1 MSSIDRQQHIE
12 KILRDLIDLLPD
24 SYNKEVTDTNYYK
37 LLRSLALE
45 LSDTKV
51 QVDAVRKNN
60 YLETVGPDAIQN
72 NFGTL
77 VKLEKLPEWDDEKY
91 RDLVKGVIQS
101 LLIGPTKNSLIQAFK
116 MFTSFDV
123 KVHELYKDSDK
134 VDPSVYEG
142 YNKKFTFLLEIEK
155 PLDVF
160 ADNKVLQ
167 RDANYIIGI
176 LKPAHTIG
184 LQIINLTD
192 SEDFRLYYG
201 IDKKINNLSSAYTD
215 EKIYSEIDK
224 FISQKVA
231 EQVNEPVISNQ
242 NSNNET
248 YDTIYIRNY
257 GIPERK
263 YKTFLDINA
272 EKLYKNYLLTFDK
285 KATDLNTN
293 EELMPLLD
301 LKYFKNI
308 AASKLKEK
316 YSNVKNM
323 SILSNKEINGATSY
337 DVTLKINNS
346 ESGTASVIFN
356 SNSNISEGYLIE
368 VDIFNDYIKL
378 LNIKDK
384 FEIATFKLNNSI
396 EVGEEFNL
404 KILLINNNDVEIHLQ
419 VADKK
424 THQIP
429 ILNPGENPTPGLIM
443 KTNLLT
449 LKNNYFGFLSYKS
462 FLEIKNVKVN
472 NVQWEEVV
480 YKDNEEEI
488 KKNKHKNQ
496 FIGSSENYYADA
508 DFIKYLIIP
517 GMITEKMIISLKQ
530 ELYVKSNSSL
540 TLTKLKQKLNLEKE
554 KLKEIYLLKGHD
566 PSLISDSEWEKRTI
580 ESLKVDLLRDYMLER
595 LGGKQFIHVQSLNE
609 ANKFRDD
616 YEQLYDNY
624 TPYLGM
630 DKLEVES
637 NSDNND
643 GKFGWKHISY
653 AGQLTTSISMKGSK
667 IGGTDLIGPRY
678 TLYDNHSLDSVN
690 QYSEKIDLKSHA
702 IFQLNKSTLNG
713 KFILNSNNE
722 KDVETSWA
730 RMPNEDEYK
739 PANMEEDVTD
749 IDVDLTDTYEFA
761 NIGFV
766 LASGMLNVTNY
777 AIEEVEKYEAKL
789 DLVEESYDSINRTKD
804 VSDINMENQD
814 VIDILGI
821 ENEDDIVIEQE
832 LSDDFYMSPTRGF
845 MLNVDAL
852 GNMNVIPSSLVSPE
866 KIEKEVELTEFI
878 GLSSKNYTPFKLN
891 SATLNNSSGSIL
903 GTFKFDTAEGFLSKI
918 DSNGNEIILET
929 RVM

>member
-201 IDKKINNLSSAYTD
+201 IDKKVNNLSSAYTE
-215 EKIYSEIDK
+215 EKIINEINK
-224 FISQKVA
+224 LISQKLTETISKHAIDNNVSLDVA
-231 EQVNEPVISNQ
+231 S
-242 NSNNET
+242 
-248 YDTIYIRNY
+248 DTIYIRNY
-257 GIPERK
+257 GVTKSK
-263 YKTFLDINA
+263 YEDSLKQKGK
-272 EKLYKNYLLTFDK
+272 ELYDKYSATFDK
-285 KATDLNTN
+285 KDTNLNVNEGLIKVLELKHFNVIATADSHDKYPI
-293 EELMPLLD
+293 EKALLD
-301 LKYFKNI
+301 
-308 AASKLKEK
+308 E
-316 YSNVKNM
+316 
-323 SILSNKEINGATSY
+323 
-337 DVTLKINNS
+337 
-346 ESGTASVIFN
+346 
-356 SNSNISEGYLIE
+356 
-368 VDIFNDYIKL
+368 
-378 LNIKDK
+378 
-384 FEIATFKLNNSI
+384 
-396 EVGEEFNL
+396 
-404 KILLINNNDVEIHLQ
+404 
-419 VADKK
+419 
-424 THQIP
+424 
-429 ILNPGENPTPGLIM
+429 
-443 KTNLLT
+443 
-449 LKNNYFGFLSYKS
+449 
-462 FLEIKNVKVN
+462 
-472 NVQWEEVV
+472 
-480 YKDNEEEI
+480 
-488 KKNKHKNQ
+488 
-496 FIGSSENYYADA
+496 
-508 DFIKYLIIP
+508 
-517 GMITEKMIISLKQ
+517 LKQ
-530 ELYVKSNSSL
+530 TLYIKSNSSL
-540 TLTKLKQKLNLEKE
+540 TLTKLKQKINLEKE
-554 KLKEIYLLKGHD
+554 KLKEIYLRKGHD

-580 ESLKVDLLRDYMLER
+580 ESLKVDLLREHILEI
-595 LGGKQFIHVQSLNE
+595 LGGKHVVYAASLKE
-609 ANKFRDD
+609 ADKFRDD

-624 TPYLGM
+624 TPYFGM
-630 DKLEVES
+630 DNIEVES

-789 DLVEESYDSINRTKD
+789 DLTEESYDSINRTKD